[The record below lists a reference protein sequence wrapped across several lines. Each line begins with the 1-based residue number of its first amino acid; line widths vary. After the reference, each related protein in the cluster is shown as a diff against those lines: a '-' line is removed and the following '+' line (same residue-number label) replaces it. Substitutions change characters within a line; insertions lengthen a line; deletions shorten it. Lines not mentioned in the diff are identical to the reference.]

1 MTLSEIKSGMVV
13 KIRYGDMGL
22 VVGTDRGRIIY
33 FENTFTQLDRYFR
46 EDLTS
51 SMNGTTDIIAV
62 YAPKVTTSF
71 PKLLKEDPD
80 SLIWPKP
87 AVEKTVEDIEKEL
100 NMVPGTLRI
109 KK

>member
-13 KIRYGDMGL
+13 KTHHGMGL
-22 VVGTDRGRIIY
+22 VVGTDQGRIIY
-33 FENTFTQLDRYFR
+33 FENTFTRLDRYFK

-51 SMNGTTDIIAV
+51 SMNRSTDIVAV
-62 YAPKVTTSF
+62 YAPKVTNSF
-71 PKLLKEDPD
+71 SNLLKEDPG

-87 AVEKTVEDIEKEL
+87 AVEKTVEEIEKEL

>member
-1 MTLSEIKSGMVV
+1 MRYLGSKGLSMTQARSVSNICNQNAE
-13 KIRYGDMGL
+13 
-22 VVGTDRGRIIY
+22 
-33 FENTFTQLDRYFR
+33 ELDRYFR

-51 SMNGTTDIIAV
+51 SMNRTTDIVAV
-62 YAPKVTTSF
+62 YAPKVTNSF
-71 PKLLKEDPD
+71 PNLLKEDPG

-87 AVEKTVEDIEKEL
+87 AVEKTVEEIEKEL